1 MNLKQLPYFVS
12 IAETGSLSAA
22 ARRSGVSQPAI
33 SNYLQELEREL
44 QIALFR
50 RVRGRME
57 PTEAGRIYL
66 EMARQVLALQADA
79 QALIGARGRQKK
91 QVIRVGIS
99 PHRGAQALAAAYPQ
113 FARRFPDIGLQPVES
128 YAQGVLTLLQEG
140 KTDLSFATAGQSESG
155 GELHFLPL
163 HREEIV
169 LALPSFHRLAFF
181 ASRDV
186 TQAPRL
192 ALEEFRDTPFVMMS
206 PSSTVGQVSRHLF
219 AQSGFEP
226 VSVFE
231 SSNVIM
237 VTDMIRAGSGA
248 GLIPAYYALPSDKM
262 VYFRLKQPG
271 YLTFSVVWRADRQL
285 SEAERYLIY
294 LKERLYD
301 RKQLRLLNE
310 ILPSEEFDRIAA
322 EFEQTPPEKEP

>member
-1 MNLKQLPYFVS
+1 
-12 IAETGSLSAA
+12 
-22 ARRSGVSQPAI
+22 
-33 SNYLQELEREL
+33 
-44 QIALFR
+44 
-50 RVRGRME
+50 
-57 PTEAGRIYL
+57 
-66 EMARQVLALQADA
+66 
-79 QALIGARGRQKK
+79 
-91 QVIRVGIS
+91 
-99 PHRGAQALAAAYPQ
+99 
-113 FARRFPDIGLQPVES
+113 
-128 YAQGVLTLLQEG
+128 
-140 KTDLSFATAGQSESG
+140 
-155 GELHFLPL
+155 
-163 HREEIV
+163 
-169 LALPSFHRLAFF
+169 
-181 ASRDV
+181 
-186 TQAPRL
+186 
-192 ALEEFRDTPFVMMS
+192 MS

-271 YLTFSVVWRADRQL
+271 YLTFSVVWRAGRQL